1 MTSGVSP
8 ARLAELLDSRVFG
21 IVATVQPDGS
31 PQQTVVWVAREGED
45 VLFMCAIGS
54 RKERNLRRDPRVTVL
69 VTPAEAPHTYA
80 AVHGTA
86 TFEPERAEQLREQLV
101 RKYIGKSWAQHI
113 ADTPEAGADRRPITA
128 VRISPRKVV
137 GRL

>member
-1 MTSGVSP
+1 MTSAVSP
-8 ARLAELLDSRVFG
+8 TRLAELLDSRVFG

-45 VLFMCAIGS
+45 VLFMCAVGS
-54 RKERNLRRDPRVTVL
+54 RKERNLRRNPRITVL
-69 VTPAEAPHTYA
+69 VSSAGAPHTYA
-80 AVHGTA
+80 AIHGTA

-101 RKYIGKSWAQHI
+101 RKYIGKSWVQHI
-113 ADTPEAGADRRPITA
+113 TDTPEAGADRRPVTA
-128 VRISPRKVV
+128 VRITRRKVV